1 MSLPHTLPA
10 PSRLRARPP
19 RLRERVST
27 MRALSALESLA
38 RGAEPPATDPPSP
51 TTAPFPSSHRNR
63 GDVSSDATPSPAPPL
78 RVISWDQD
86 TTSVFVRVAIPRGT
100 PARAVRVDVRP
111 RKLSISVDAARVE
124 DIPGQELCGTLRHPC
139 VAAETIW
146 TLERHTRT
154 PCNRDE
160 DPHDLLHVLLVK
172 RHGRITDPAWR
183 GLLEGDREKTHAETL
198 RELVDCDEPSCP
210 HDQLPDDAR
219 EAVEELRERRLAMG
233 RGEWRPDDGEF
244 DDFRIVLVD

>member
-1 MSLPHTLPA
+1 
-10 PSRLRARPP
+10 
-19 RLRERVST
+19 
-27 MRALSALESLA
+27 MRASSALKSLA

-51 TTAPFPSSHRNR
+51 PAPFPSQRKKR
-63 GDVSSDATPSPAPPL
+63 GDVPSERSVTSRVATPSPAPPL
-78 RVISWDQD
+78 RVLSWDQD

-111 RKLSISVDAARVE
+111 RRLAVSVEAPRVE
-124 DIPGQELCGTLRHPC
+124 DAPRPLSRALRHPC
-139 VAAETIW
+139 VAAETVW
-146 TLERHTRT
+146 MLERHTRA
-154 PCNRDE
+154 PGDGDE
-160 DPHDLLHVLLVK
+160 NPHDLLHVLLVK

-198 RELVDCDEPSCP
+198 RELIDADEPSCP
-210 HDQLPDDAR
+210 HDQLPEDAR

-244 DDFRIVLVD
+244 DDFRIVLAD

>member
-1 MSLPHTLPA
+1 
-10 PSRLRARPP
+10 
-19 RLRERVST
+19 
-27 MRALSALESLA
+27 MRASSALELLA

-51 TTAPFPSSHRNR
+51 PTAPFPSSQRNR
-63 GDVSSDATPSPAPPL
+63 GDVSERSETSETLATPSPAPPL
-78 RVISWDQD
+78 RVLSWDQD

-111 RKLSISVDAARVE
+111 RKLSVSVDAARVE
-124 DIPGQELCGTLRHPC
+124 DAPGQQLCGTLRHPV

-146 TLERHTRT
+146 TLERHTHT
-154 PCNRDE
+154 PGDGDE
-160 DPHDLLHVLLVK
+160 NPHDLLHVLLVK

-183 GLLEGDREKTHAETL
+183 GLLEGDSEKTRSETL

>member
-1 MSLPHTLPA
+1 MT
-10 PSRLRARPP
+10 SR
-19 RLRERVST
+19 V
-27 MRALSALESLA
+27 
-38 RGAEPPATDPPSP
+38 
-51 TTAPFPSSHRNR
+51 
-63 GDVSSDATPSPAPPL
+63 ATPSPAPPL
-78 RVISWDQD
+78 RVLSWDQD

-111 RKLSISVDAARVE
+111 RRLAVSVEAPRVE
-124 DIPGQELCGTLRHPC
+124 DAPRPLSRALRHPC
-139 VAAETIW
+139 VAAETVW
-146 TLERHTRT
+146 TLERHTRA
-154 PCNRDE
+154 PGDGDE
-160 DPHDLLHVLLVK
+160 NPHDLLHVLLVK

-198 RELVDCDEPSCP
+198 RELIDADEPSCP
-210 HDQLPDDAR
+210 HDQLPEDAR

>member
-1 MSLPHTLPA
+1 MS
-10 PSRLRARPP
+10 
-19 RLRERVST
+19 ERSET
-27 MRALSALESLA
+27 SEAL
-38 RGAEPPATDPPSP
+38 
-51 TTAPFPSSHRNR
+51 
-63 GDVSSDATPSPAPPL
+63 ATPSPAPPL
-78 RVISWDQD
+78 RVLSWDQD
-86 TTSVFVRVAIPRGT
+86 TTSVFVRVAIPRWT

-111 RKLSISVDAARVE
+111 RKLSISVEADSLV
-124 DIPGQELCGTLRHPC
+124 GKLRHP
-139 VAAETIW
+139 VIAAETIW
-146 TLERHTRT
+146 TLERHTHT
-154 PCNRDE
+154 PGVGDE
-160 DPHDLLHVLLVK
+160 NPHDLLHVLLVK